1 MHNLYFIELS
11 HHALGWGLLQPSP
24 QLPVVANCRL
34 RFGLLHFVDAA
45 HSVHYRRFVFE
56 VRQTI
61 IFRDWFR
68 GLHDVRAHAQIVRRM
83 ERAQGGN
90 LGDTASVGEGV
101 REMRIHHGPGYRLY
115 FVQRGQE
122 IIFLLTGG
130 NKSSQSRDIE
140 AAIRISKEL

>member
-1 MHNLYFIELS
+1 M
-11 HHALGWGLLQPSP
+11 
-24 QLPVVANCRL
+24 
-34 RFGLLHFVDAA
+34 
-45 HSVHYRRFVFE
+45 FE

-61 IFRDWFR
+61 TFRDWFR
-68 GLHDVRAHAQIVRRM
+68 GLRDIRAQAQIVRRI

-101 REMRIHHGPGYRLY
+101 RDMRIHYGPGYRLY

-130 NKSSQSRDIE
+130 DKSSQSRDIE